1 MGALFASAY
10 TRISP
15 VCTNFQRTVRV
26 HRMSVIVLF
35 ALIGLFVGGARG
47 LLIGAAIGYGAS
59 WVLRNVL
66 GKRLALVRAQFL
78 DSTFAVMGALCKADG
93 AVSRDEIQVAES
105 MFARLNLSSDQRRS
119 AMAAFTRGKAPH
131 FDLDAEVGKFARASH
146 GHRSILVMFL
156 QIQCAAVAADG
167 NVHPAEHQMLVKV
180 ARGLGL
186 SEADVAQLEALL
198 RTGAPG
204 PSPQRKLEDAYTALG
219 LSSSAS
225 DAEIKQAYRRLMSQN
240 HPDKL
245 AGKGLPESMREMAEE
260 RSREISTAYAVIKEA
275 RGFI

>member
-1 MGALFASAY
+1 LM
-10 TRISP
+10 
-15 VCTNFQRTVRV
+15 
-26 HRMSVIVLF
+26 VLF
-35 ALIGLFVGGARG
+35 ALIGLIVGGIRG
-47 LLIGAAIGYGAS
+47 LLIGAAIGYAAG

-66 GKRLALVRAQFL
+66 GKQLVLVQAQFL
-78 DSTFAVMGALCKADG
+78 ESTFAVMGAVCKADG

-105 MFARLNLSSDQRRS
+105 MFARLNLSSEQRQS
-119 AMAAFTRGKAPH
+119 AMAAFTRGKAPG
-131 FDLDAEVGKFARASH
+131 FDLDAEVGKFARASR
-146 GHRSILVMFL
+146 GHRPILLMFM

-167 NVHPAEHQMLVKV
+167 NIHPAEHQMLVRV

-204 PSPQRKLEDAYTALG
+204 PSPQTKLADAYAALG
-219 LSSSAS
+219 ISSSAS

-260 RSREISTAYAVIKEA
+260 RSREISTAYALIKEA

>member
-1 MGALFASAY
+1 MPL
-10 TRISP
+10 
-15 VCTNFQRTVRV
+15 
-26 HRMSVIVLF
+26 MVLF
-35 ALIGLFVGGARG
+35 ALIGLIVGGVRG
-47 LLIGAAIGYGAS
+47 LLIGAAIGYAAG

-66 GKRLALVRAQFL
+66 GKQLVLVQAQFL
-78 DSTFAVMGALCKADG
+78 ESTFAVMGAVCKADG

-105 MFARLNLSSDQRRS
+105 MFARLNLSSDQRQS
-119 AMAAFTRGKAPH
+119 AMAAFTRGKAPG
-131 FDLDAEVGKFARASH
+131 FDLDTEVATFARAAR
-146 GHRSILVMFL
+146 GHRPILLMFM

-167 NVHPAEHQMLVKV
+167 NIHPAEHQMLVRV

-204 PSPQRKLEDAYTALG
+204 PSPQTKLADAYAALG
-219 LSSSAS
+219 ISSSAS